1 MLPNLPLPK
10 KKSNILKQLP
20 TGPYMLAIIPLGKTT
35 DWYLIPCTRLFPLQT
50 VLWFC
55 SGRQIGLTVP
65 SSKPTQLGNGLS
77 FEAIARA

>member
-35 DWYLIPCTRLFPLQT
+35 D
-50 VLWFC
+50 
-55 SGRQIGLTVP
+55 
-65 SSKPTQLGNGLS
+65 
-77 FEAIARA
+77 